1 MANLRFILLFLVLL
15 GCSTANA
22 ATRCPLPG
30 GTCLPAHGHPVLE
43 TKINQLRDEFQRH
56 ADRSDAQVQKLQA
69 EVAQQGERLSGLSA
83 RIDALSIEVA
93 RLKESAAK
101 KDNRWLDLLLSG
113 VVASIVSALFIW
125 LNRRSDL
132 TTALVNQYQDL
143 MNDRAGLAALFAPSL
158 WRQPLRLAGQSEP
171 VGEGWELVRSARRGL
186 SSLASKPWDALGPRA
201 GGGSAEIQ
209 EQRREQC
216 KPRKHPEPAGR
227 RVAAPG
233 ATERL
238 TATQLAQV
246 VVTLTEPIGPWE
258 ENHAC

>member
-1 MANLRFILLFLVLL
+1 MANLRFTLLFFVLL
-15 GCSTANA
+15 DCSTAIA

-83 RIDALSIEVA
+83 QIDSLAIELA
-93 RLKESAAK
+93 KLKESAAK

-113 VVASIVSALFIW
+113 VVASIVSGLFIW

-143 MNDRAGLAALFAPSL
+143 MNDRAGIAALFAPSASPNLFTLPANQNLLVKVGNWYEVLAAAYLHWRASRGTL
-158 WRQPLRLAGQSEP
+158 WDLGLVEEAQKFKSNVANNANLASIRNQLA
-171 VGEGWELVRSARRGL
+171 EGWPHL
-186 SSLASKPWDALGPRA
+186 
-201 GGGSAEIQ
+201 
-209 EQRREQC
+209 
-216 KPRKHPEPAGR
+216 
-227 RVAAPG
+227 
-233 ATERL
+233 ERL
-238 TATQLAQV
+238 KDLPRPSWHK
-246 VVTLTEPIGPWE
+246 LWLR
-258 ENHAC
+258 